1 MNTVFQAAPPASA
14 PAPRA
19 GGMSPAQIVE
29 TCFIRTA
36 EALSATASAS
46 DSEIQEALQRVRD
59 SIERGKPLDLLEA
72 LARVKGHE
80 EERIGAAI
88 LELSD
93 AVASTM
99 NPAPACIP
107 FASKLIA
114 PSAFYDSF
122 DAMHELGKLL
132 LSPVIFAEDT
142 DAIGTGSVNPIA
154 ARMLGE
160 EIHHAVA
167 KRFGIRPFMTTARM
181 EYEAWAFLCRKHFE
195 L

>member
-1 MNTVFQAAPPASA
+1 MLFQAAPPTAASI
-14 PAPRA
+14 PRKS
-19 GGMSPAQIVE
+19 GMSPAEIVE
-29 TCFIRTA
+29 TCFVRTA
-36 EALSATASAS
+36 EALSASASAS
-46 DSEIQEALQRVRD
+46 DSEIQEALLTVRN
-59 SIERGKPLDLLEA
+59 SMEKGKPLDLLEA
-72 LARVKGHE
+72 LARVKGHD

-88 LELSD
+88 LALSD

-122 DAMHELGKLL
+122 DSMHALGKLL
-132 LSPVIFAEDT
+132 LTPVIFAEDT

-154 ARMLGE
+154 AQMLGE
-160 EIHHAVA
+160 EIHQAVA
-167 KRFGIRPFMTTARM
+167 KRFGIRPFITTARM

>member
-1 MNTVFQAAPPASA
+1 MNSVFQAAPEPSVLSA
-14 PAPRA
+14 
-19 GGMSPAQIVE
+19 GSTNDEIVDA
-29 TCFIRTA
+29 CYVRTA
-36 EALSATASAS
+36 EALGVAHAAS
-46 DSEIQEALQRVRD
+46 DEEIKATLAIVRD
-59 SIERGKPLDLLEA
+59 SMQKGKPLDFLET

-88 LELSD
+88 LALSD

-99 NPAPACIP
+99 NPTPSCIP

-122 DAMHELGKLL
+122 DSMHELGKLL
-132 LSPVIFAEDT
+132 LTPVIFAEDT

-154 ARMLGE
+154 AQMLGE
-160 EIHHAVA
+160 EIHKAVA
-167 KRFGIRPFMTTARM
+167 KRFGIRPFITVARM
-181 EYEAWAFLCRKHFE
+181 EYESWAFLCRKHFD